1 MIFQSFLKLAKSDSF
16 RYVRAVGG
24 LKEKMSGAIGKKAIA
39 DRGYK
44 SSQLDEQFLSTPD
57 SMDPAELNNF
67 KSRAR
72 IRQETFNGRLKKY
85 ESLQQTFR
93 HGERKHKDVLEAV
106 CVIVQ
111 YQMDNGSKLFAV

>member
-1 MIFQSFLKLAKSDSF
+1 
-16 RYVRAVGG
+16 
-24 LKEKMSGAIGKKAIA
+24 MSQAIGKKAIA

-44 SSQLDEQFLSTPD
+44 SSRLDEQFLSTPD

-67 KSRAR
+67 KSRVR
-72 IRQETFNGRLKKY
+72 LRQETFNGWLKKY

-93 HGERKHKDVLEAV
+93 HGRHKHKDVLEAV

-111 YQMDNGSKLFAV
+111 YQMDNGSELFAI